1 MLSTKFGIKPRE
13 KVLGKYGSTY
23 YNKIVSILQKF
34 PYLLDFQR
42 DAIIRTAFAQDCREV
57 FNNGQVLSL
66 IDSYVGSGKTIISLL
81 GGILYTLKQNV
92 SIKQSFYFEKD
103 KYFYDLHPRCSPFYC
118 KGYRNIVAV
127 CANHDLVYQWEKVAN
142 QVIFSIQDVVK
153 EEFNKDLR
161 VKVTPTWGKLEGDLK
176 EYDANELII
185 LIMKQ
190 KNEEYSPKFLYNENS
205 VNEVKDHFDKRNF
218 TDDQEFNNI
227 ACSVLIADEAHLK
240 NSVVN
245 VPVKFTPNHT
255 VRKNDRYPLLLA
267 SHVIAVSASLFDVVN
282 ELFYKEKYSLFD
294 YLLRPHVLTSF
305 VYDLRVVLF
314 KQHIRGCIRCD
325 NKMLEKYYE
334 NIHNV
339 TIGSLN
345 LHVPKGL
352 GESEF
357 EITNPQFNFK
367 KVFRNDE
374 KEL

>member
-1 MLSTKFGIKPRE
+1 M
-13 KVLGKYGSTY
+13 
-23 YNKIVSILQKF
+23 
-34 PYLLDFQR
+34 
-42 DAIIRTAFAQDCREV
+42 
-57 FNNGQVLSL
+57 
-66 IDSYVGSGKTIISLL
+66 
-81 GGILYTLKQNV
+81 
-92 SIKQSFYFEKD
+92 
-103 KYFYDLHPRCSPFYC
+103 
-118 KGYRNIVAV
+118 

-255 VRKNDRYPLLLA
+255 VRKMID
-267 SHVIAVSASLFDVVN
+267 
-282 ELFYKEKYSLFD
+282 
-294 YLLRPHVLTSF
+294 
-305 VYDLRVVLF
+305 
-314 KQHIRGCIRCD
+314 
-325 NKMLEKYYE
+325 
-334 NIHNV
+334 IHYC
-339 TIGSLN
+339 
-345 LHVPKGL
+345 
-352 GESEF
+352 
-357 EITNPQFNFK
+357 
-367 KVFRNDE
+367 
-374 KEL
+374 